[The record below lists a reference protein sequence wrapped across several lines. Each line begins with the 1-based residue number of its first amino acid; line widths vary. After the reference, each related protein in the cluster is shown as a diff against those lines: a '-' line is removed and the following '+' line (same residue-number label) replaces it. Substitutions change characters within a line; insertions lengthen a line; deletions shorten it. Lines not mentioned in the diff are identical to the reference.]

1 MKILKKNEKFKKTKI
16 GNDFDAKMPQ
26 KLKMKGKMTFFS
38 DKIYYKIEI
47 DLLMMRI
54 WYENN

>member
-1 MKILKKNEKFKKTKI
+1 MKSLKNEKLKMTKI

-26 KLKMKGKMTFFS
+26 KWKMKGKMTFFS

-54 WYENN
+54 WYENV